1 MLVSVKIQ
9 NTFLTLDEFPSW
21 LPKRRCHSEELV
33 CMDDSR
39 SADLERVVVLQE
51 VLKSA
56 EGRFHGVS
64 DLHDWLHETSQNF
77 VVNQTDTALDSRPME
92 CHSLVRSLR
101 KIGPNLSSNSVSTMA
116 PSDDEGEVEDD
127 DTDGMETTD
136 CATWRVQFSNSPRS
150 SVSDSDICD
159 EVSNLGQPMGQPKV
173 SKHCLVPKNVNLA
186 QQYAQSKRDGKPV
199 TTVMIRN
206 IPNRFSQRALVN
218 ELEHAGLHGCFD
230 FLYIPLDLGTMSNVG
245 YAFVNFTHP
254 AFAARCM
261 EILPI
266 HPFSH
271 RKAGKNVSVSV
282 AHIQGLE
289 ANLRH
294 YEKSAVNASRLRQRR
309 PVVMNVLKAVSLAD
323 SI

>member
-1 MLVSVKIQ
+1 MTVSVKIQ
-9 NTFLTLDEFPSW
+9 NTFLTLEEIPTSC
-21 LPKRRCHSEELV
+21 PKRRCHSEELV
-33 CMDDSR
+33 VLIDDSHT
-39 SADLERVVVLQE
+39 AELECVTMLQNVLT
-51 VLKSA
+51 SS
-56 EGRFHGVS
+56 EGCFHGVS
-64 DLHDWLHETSQNF
+64 NSHISQDV
-77 VVNQTDTALDSRPME
+77 VVNQMDSALDSTD
-92 CHSLVRSLR
+92 CQSVARSLR
-101 KIGPNLSSNSVSTMA
+101 KIGPNFSSISVSTMA
-116 PSDDEGEVEDD
+116 PSDDEEEEEDEED
-127 DTDGMETTD
+127 DTDAM
-136 CATWRVQFSNSPRS
+136 QFSNLLCST
-150 SVSDSDICD
+150 VSDLDVCQGM
-159 EVSNLGQPMGQPKV
+159 SNMGQPMIPPKV
-173 SKHCLVPKNVNLA
+173 SKHCLVPKNINLA
-186 QQYAQSKRDGKPV
+186 QQFAQSKRDGKPV

-218 ELEHAGLHGCFD
+218 ELESAGLHGCFD

-254 AFAARCM
+254 AFAARCI
-261 EILPI
+261 EILPV

-309 PVVMNVLKAVSLAD
+309 PVVMNVLNAVSLAY